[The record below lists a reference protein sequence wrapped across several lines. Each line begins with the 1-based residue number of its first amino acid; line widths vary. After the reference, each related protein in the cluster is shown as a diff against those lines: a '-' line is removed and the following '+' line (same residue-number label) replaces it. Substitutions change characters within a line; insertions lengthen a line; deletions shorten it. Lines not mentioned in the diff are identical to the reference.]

1 MIGASLIFV
10 IAIFIYFFPAMVAGH
25 REHSQGLAIFVLNL
39 LTGWTALGWVAA
51 LVWAC
56 TNTGR
61 RVGA

>member
-1 MIGASLIFV
+1 MGAVLILIV
-10 IAIFIYFFPAMVAGH
+10 VIFIYFFPAMVAGM
-25 REHSQGLAIFVLNL
+25 RDHSQGLAIFVLNL

-61 RVGA
+61 GVGA